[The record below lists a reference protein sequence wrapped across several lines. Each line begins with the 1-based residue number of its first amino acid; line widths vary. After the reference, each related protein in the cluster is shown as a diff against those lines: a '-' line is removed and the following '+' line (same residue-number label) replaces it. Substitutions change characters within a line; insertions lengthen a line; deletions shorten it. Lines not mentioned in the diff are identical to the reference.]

1 MKHTKS
7 FLKTTKAKV
16 ILILAL
22 LAAGVLLRG
31 RLERLYI
38 DLQADSA
45 EVNQYTDG
53 SRVGRTL
60 NYAENVPE
68 ENALLQAFYKKYP
81 TASMIAA
88 CEEDLTDDGYSDL
101 VVIYN
106 TPEKDENSD
115 KTELIDGGYIRLLV
129 VMGSGSGEDFKF
141 TEPIPAPV
149 ENQKIQF
156 QNIDKKDENEFV
168 LHGQKGAKVG
178 YGIYRVM
185 GNKVVNL
192 FGEGMEDC

>member
-1 MKHTKS
+1 MKHIKT
-7 FLKTTKAKV
+7 FLKSTKGRLLLV
-16 ILILAL
+16 LILL
-22 LAAGVLLRG
+22 TAGLFVRG

-38 DLQADSA
+38 DRQAKEA
-45 EVNQYTDG
+45 EVTRYTDG

-60 NYAENVPE
+60 QYAENVPE
-68 ENALLQAFYKKYP
+68 DNALLQAFYEKYP

-88 CEEDLTDDGYSDL
+88 CEEDLTDDGISDL

-106 TPEKDENSD
+106 TPEEDENSAQ
-115 KTELIDGGYIRLLV
+115 TERVNGGHIRLLV
-129 VMGSGSGEDFKF
+129 VMGAAFGEEVSF
-141 TEPIPAPV
+141 TKPIPAPV

-168 LHGQKGAKVG
+168 LHGQKGTKIG

-185 GNKVVNL
+185 GDQVVNL